1 MVGGTKRQCKN
12 NMGIIKK
19 LKEIRKSKDSHFL
32 FVDSKVYFRYKLIIK
47 LFIYLNK
54 NYIGVE
60 IFRKDYKY
68 HGDIVVVALRYYG
81 KNVKRRTN
89 GYAKDFVEKN
99 PGAKCIYSGIL
110 LTKQNAT
117 ADHIIPI
124 SKGGNNTKV
133 NLIVCS
139 KFCNAERGDR
149 DFYEYLRSKNCNY
162 KNLRRP
168 FI

>member
-1 MVGGTKRQCKN
+1 MSILKT
-12 NMGIIKK
+12 
-19 LKEIRKSKDSHFL
+19 LKEIRKSKDPHFL
-32 FVDSKVYFRYKLIIK
+32 FITKKKYFKYKLIIK
-47 LFIYLNK
+47 LFIYLNE

-60 IFRKDYKY
+60 IFRKDYLHY
-68 HGDIVVVALRYYG
+68 GDIVVIALRYYG

-89 GYAKDFVEKN
+89 GYAKEFLKEN
-99 PGAKCIYSGIL
+99 PGTRCIYSGVL
-110 LTKQNAT
+110 LTDENAT

-139 KFCNAERGDR
+139 KECNAERGDQ
-149 DFYEYLRSKNCNY
+149 DFYDYLRIKNIKF
-162 KNLRRP
+162 KNIKRP